1 MTRTATTVW
10 LDGELIDDDRLH
22 VHVLTHALHY
32 GSSVFEGIR
41 VYATPQGPAIFRLR
55 EHVDRLVAGAATY
68 GMELA
73 WDAEAL
79 SAAIVQT
86 VRASGREAAY
96 VRPLAFFGGETVR
109 LDPGRECPV
118 HVMIAVLPFDG
129 LVPGGSGTPLF
140 RATVSP
146 FMKTPSRALPST
158 VKAGG
163 HYTNSIRALA
173 DAHARGFDEAL
184 LRNERGDIAEGSG
197 ENVFVV
203 RDGVVITNDADA
215 DVLPGITRA
224 SVLALAREAGITTR
238 VRPITTDDIAAC
250 DEAFFTGTAA
260 EVVPIVRIDEREFAG
275 EGPLT
280 ERLRTVYADVVRGRR
295 PAPGPWL
302 TQVS

>member
-1 MTRTATTVW
+1 MMTRTATTVW
-10 LDGELIDDDRLH
+10 LDGTLLDGDELKLH
-22 VHVLTHALHY
+22 ALTHAMHY

-41 VYATPQGPAIFRLR
+41 VYDTPRGPAVFRLR
-55 EHVDRLVAGAATY
+55 EHVDRLIAGSAAY

-73 WDAEAL
+73 WDATALCEAVV
-79 SAAIVQT
+79 AT
-86 VRASGREAAY
+86 VRASELTGAY
-96 VRPLAFFGGETVR
+96 VRPLAFYGGNTVR

-118 HVMIAVLPFDG
+118 HVLIAVFAFDG
-129 LVPGGSGTPLF
+129 IAPGVAVPRF

-173 DAHARGFDEAL
+173 DAHARGFDEAIL
-184 LRNERGDIAEGSG
+184 LNDRGEIAEGSG

-203 RDGVVITNDADA
+203 RDGTLITNDADA
-215 DVLPGITRA
+215 DVLLGITRA
-224 SVLALAREAGITTR
+224 SVLALAREAGIATQIRPLTTA
-238 VRPITTDDIAAC
+238 DFASC

-260 EVVPIVRIDEREFAG
+260 EVVPIVAIDDRELGG
-275 EGPLT
+275 EAPVT
-280 ERLRTVYADVVRGRR
+280 ERLRTIYADVVRGRR